1 MDSAAVYAKT
11 PKGIEEIQSRTYRLP
26 LRSRSLLVM
35 VDGKSTAAEVIEKG
49 KAGGNAAAFASLQE
63 LEAQGFI
70 APVRTAAPPP
80 SANRQPA
87 AKSIAAVRLYAVQ
100 QILSML
106 GPGGDDFTARLESAA
121 DLPTL
126 VTELERC
133 RNVVANVAGTQKAE
147 RFWAGVQERL
157 P

>member
-11 PKGIEEIQSRTYRLP
+11 PKDIEEIQSRTYRLP

-35 VDGKSTAAEVIEKG
+35 VDGKSTAVEVIDKG
-49 KAGGNAAAFASLQE
+49 KAAGNANAFAGLQE

-70 APVRTAAPPP
+70 APVRTAATIV
-80 SANRQPA
+80 SASRQPA
-87 AKSIAAVRLYAVQ
+87 TKSIGAVRLCAVQ
-100 QILSML
+100 QMLSML
-106 GPGGDDFTARLESAA
+106 GPGGDEFTARLESAA
-121 DLPTL
+121 DLRTL

-133 RNVVANVAGTQKAE
+133 RNIVANVAGAQKAE